1 MAELDECGVCNGD
14 GIADGA
20 CDCSGT
26 PYSYLSDTYL
36 YFSNSSE
43 DCNDI
48 SQFEYDINNPEYVWT
63 FNEDGTIDDNQN
75 SPLSYFICGGNIF
88 VSESQTTELTILENG
103 WLAGCANG
111 VSPIVL
117 ILDIPG
123 CTDELAVNYNE
134 EATSDDGTCDY
145 ETAIDYELD
154 LHFGANL
161 VSFYALPDDTSLANM
176 LSSLDGVVTG
186 IIGEGVAASPNPVLG
201 WVGSLTSI
209 DPLSGYWIKVDQAA
223 LLSVENANLTDPSA
237 LYNLRFGANLISFPS
252 LNPVPIGD
260 AIPDDVEGNF
270 LGIIGEGVAASPN
283 PVLGWVGSL
292 SNFEGGKGYWAKVD
306 QGISFSF
313 DTSSSDARLISDL
326 TFDLPYIQST
336 EQAFYFIEDIDVSGY
351 GELEFGNLIKA
362 YNNGVLVGQ
371 REWNGPY
378 TDIPAMGNDL
388 SLETAGYCEVGDN
401 IEFTITLNDGI
412 EYSLNGMVPGWASNE
427 IYSISSLQIDAAELV
442 PSQIMIVGAYPN
454 PFNPSTAISYQINQE
469 ADVNISIFNL
479 NGQLVAELFNGS
491 QDIGIYQ
498 IDFNGDGLS
507 SGMYIVKVSNQSE
520 IHTQKILLM
529 K

>member
-1 MAELDECGVCNGD
+1 DCAGVCGGSAELDECGLCDGD
-14 GIADGA
+14 NST
-20 CDCSGT
+20 CS
-26 PYSYLSDTYL
+26 
-36 YFSNSSE
+36 
-43 DCNDI
+43 
-48 SQFEYDINNPEYVWT
+48 
-63 FNEDGTIDDNQN
+63 
-75 SPLSYFICGGNIF
+75 
-88 VSESQTTELTILENG
+88 
-103 WLAGCANG
+103 
-111 VSPIVL
+111 
-117 ILDIPG
+117 G
-123 CTDELAVNYNE
+123 CTDEDAINYDEN
-134 EATSDDGTCDY
+134 AIIDDGTCDY

-176 LSSLDGVVTG
+176 LSSLDGIVTG

-313 DTSSSDARLISDL
+313 DTSSSDARLISDS

-427 IYSISSLQIDAAELV
+427 IYSISSLQIDVTELV
-442 PSQIMIVGAYPN
+442 PSQIIIVGAYPN

-469 ADVNISIFNL
+469 SDVNISVFNL
-479 NGQLVAELFNGS
+479 NGQLVAELFNGT